1 MAVEF
6 LTKTERKKCK
16 NMQTILHGGCY
27 LFFEEYLQ
35 EKKNIGLYPE
45 STVPRNRPISF
56 EESHEEVRL
65 LRTWKNFEKQLLNST
80 IV

>member
-6 LTKTERKKCK
+6 LTETERKKCK
-16 NMQTILHGGCY
+16 KMQTILHSGCY
-27 LFFEEYLQ
+27 LLFEGYLQ
-35 EKKNIGLYPE
+35 EKKYRFLSSVRPCRRIGQ
-45 STVPRNRPISF
+45 SF

-65 LRTWKNFEKQLLNST
+65 LRTWKMFEKQLLNST